1 MSPSKTLNS
10 NARTSSLSLK
20 KTTSLSSAP
29 PLKTLPP
36 QPNISQLENFALS
49 ALAPSMAVV
58 FTLPFD
64 TVKVRMQ
71 LQGEVKFM
79 KDITG
84 KSFRVVSDKVYKG
97 SFDCLWKT
105 FKYEGFRGL
114 EKGLAP
120 SILKESSKNVFRLGL
135 YDPILSIIHP
145 KDDST
150 SSSSAP
156 AWKRMLAGGI
166 CGALGAISANPFELV
181 KTRLQSTAA
190 GAIAVGNQYGYTSVF
205 SALRQIMSNEGGVSG
220 LYRGSIISVHRGI
233 LGSAANLSSYTMLKD
248 HALRE
253 GYPEGVPLDMGCSLL
268 SAFVSVVFMNPLDV
282 VRTRLYNTSSPSE
295 ARQPILFTLKTI
307 IKNEGWRS
315 LYRGFGTHFMRIGPH
330 FCLTFVFLEQL
341 KRGVKQ
347 FKLEEYQR
355 RLHKEE
361 IFLKTSELK
370 I

>member
-268 SAFVSVVFMNPLDV
+268 
-282 VRTRLYNTSSPSE
+282 T
-295 ARQPILFTLKTI
+295 RQPILFTLKTI